1 MKQGKQNMK
10 NQTISELCTDEKAW
24 KSSSNTNDILK
35 SAKTFYEKLYTKEK
49 TSKTDAAADPLS

>member
-1 MKQGKQNMK
+1 MK
-10 NQTISELCTDEKAW
+10 NQAISELCTDEKAW